1 MDAGDGGKDS
11 GGRPPPGGGGGGGEG
26 SELPGDGS
34 KSGAKSIFW
43 KGWNDR
49 VSMDPNFAMKVLVE
63 QVIGVGAAV
72 LGDMAGRP
80 NWGLKELDFVFS
92 TLVVG
97 SILNFALMYLL
108 AATPASAG
116 GAKGSIIQ
124 RLFSEQ
130 TLKSLGA
137 PGGHFFEKGFTVPQ
151 RFINLFYKGF
161 IFGLVGFSAGMVG
174 TGLSNG
180 LLMLRKSFD
189 PNFVLQN
196 DIPNI
201 FFNSATWACHMG
213 VSSNVRYQTLYGLD
227 MVLSPLMPPKVFLI
241 YSAVIRT
248 VNNML
253 GGVSFVYLA
262 KLFGVQKPKEDTPVV
277 AS

>member
-1 MDAGDGGKDS
+1 M
-11 GGRPPPGGGGGGGEG
+11 
-26 SELPGDGS
+26 
-34 KSGAKSIFW
+34 
-43 KGWNDR
+43 
-49 VSMDPNFAMKVLVE
+49 MDPNFAMKVLVE

-108 AATPASAG
+108 AATPASAA
-116 GAKGSIIQ
+116 GAKGSFIQ
-124 RLFSEQ
+124 KLFSEQ
-130 TLKSLGA
+130 TLKSMGA

-151 RFINLFYKGF
+151 RFLNLFYKGF
-161 IFGLVGFSAGMVG
+161 IFGLVGFSAGMTG
-174 TGLSNG
+174 TGISNA
-180 LLMLRKSFD
+180 LLTLRKSFD
-189 PNFVLQN
+189 PNFTLQN
-196 DIPNI
+196 ETPNI

-213 VSSNVRYQTLYGLD
+213 VSSNMRYQILYGLD
-227 MVLSPLMPPKVFLI
+227 TVFCPIMPNRAFLI

-262 KLFGVQKPKEDTPVV
+262 KLFGVQKIKDDNVADSGAVV
-277 AS
+277 AA